1 MFCLDP
7 LLIGGEFKFR
17 RETTN
22 PKTHGRFCCECGA
35 MKLFL
40 DIFRHIG
47 SHCFGGAMLGVTLVA
62 GGIWHPE
69 KETSPK
75 NTPLEARPMWPLGP
89 RSNEPR
95 RGIYQGLSHF
105 GRIKVD
111 ANVWS
116 FWGVSLGTVHEVW
129 VGVIMIFFFRLED
142 VWLLRIAENAWV
154 GSRSSES
161 WGLGKKQGRMC
172 CFPFGWILFFLD
184 SKDERSGIV
193 STCIFFRWLT
203 RNDVTGIWGSH
214 PRVTLVAGWVPSWSS
229 TGSSPPEKIPSI
241 NRNWK
246 KTSSSN
252 FQSHHFSQAFPV
264 KFRGCT
270 VPKKTHYIPPFF
282 GGLGRLV

>member
-1 MFCLDP
+1 MVGSPFQL
-7 LLIGGEFKFR
+7 GEKSR
-17 RETTN
+17 ISEPSTVSPPTN
-22 PKTHGRFCCECGA
+22 G
-35 MKLFL
+35 
-40 DIFRHIG
+40 
-47 SHCFGGAMLGVTLVA
+47 

-203 RNDVTGIWGSH
+203 RNDVTESEGPTPVPHPAQCHFLPIKIAGLMFRDYVAHHH
-214 PRVTLVAGWVPSWSS
+214 PRS
-229 TGSSPPEKIPSI
+229 
-241 NRNWK
+241 
-246 KTSSSN
+246 
-252 FQSHHFSQAFPV
+252 
-264 KFRGCT
+264 
-270 VPKKTHYIPPFF
+270 
-282 GGLGRLV
+282 